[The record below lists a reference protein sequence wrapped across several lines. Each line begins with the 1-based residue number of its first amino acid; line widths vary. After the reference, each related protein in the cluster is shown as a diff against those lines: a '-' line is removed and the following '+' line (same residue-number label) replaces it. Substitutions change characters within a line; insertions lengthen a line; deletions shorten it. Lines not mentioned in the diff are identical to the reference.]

1 MSSSTDDGPMTGP
14 KHHPQQPFNVA
25 ACTACFRLQAPIKTQ
40 RKGQQYSQMRTIEC
54 SQATKKGHANVGE
67 KRTHETHSVCPS
79 LSSEAMVYLGSPRV
93 FQSLMVL
100 SRDPETIWRLS
111 TEKATERTSFSCPIK
126 RRVVFPELI
135 SQRRRVPSQ
144 APLKANCPSLLMT
157 TSDTKWERPRRA
169 QRATSVS
176 VSAVFAR
183 VSELPDEDA
192 LVARRR
198 KDQVWVFHSRGD
210 TGHSVAVALEGA
222 AGASTFQT

>member
-79 LSSEAMVYLGSPRV
+79 LSPEAMVYLHSPRV

-100 SRDPETIWRLS
+100 SRDPETIWRFDGEGDRENVLFVS
-111 TEKATERTSFSCPIK
+111 NKATRGLS
-126 RRVVFPELI
+126 RVDFPETE
-135 SQRRRVPSQ
+135 SAVPSSTQ
-144 APLKANCPSLLMT
+144 GELSVTANDDIRHKVGASAEGT
-157 TSDTKWERPRRA
+157 TSDERIRKRRLR
-169 QRATSVS
+169 Q
-176 VSAVFAR
+176 
-183 VSELPDEDA
+183 SE
-192 LVARRR
+192 
-198 KDQVWVFHSRGD
+198 
-210 TGHSVAVALEGA
+210 
-222 AGASTFQT
+222 